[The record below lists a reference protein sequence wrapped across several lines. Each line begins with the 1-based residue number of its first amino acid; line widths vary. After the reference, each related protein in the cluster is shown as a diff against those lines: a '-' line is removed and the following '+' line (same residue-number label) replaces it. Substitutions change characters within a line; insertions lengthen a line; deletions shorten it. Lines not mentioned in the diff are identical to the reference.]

1 VNTVCTGMYS
11 DSVDVQNPALKSLVA
26 PKVAKITLKL
36 LWLRLIFYC
45 FIPEFVKSWSVL
57 RT

>member
-1 VNTVCTGMYS
+1 MYS